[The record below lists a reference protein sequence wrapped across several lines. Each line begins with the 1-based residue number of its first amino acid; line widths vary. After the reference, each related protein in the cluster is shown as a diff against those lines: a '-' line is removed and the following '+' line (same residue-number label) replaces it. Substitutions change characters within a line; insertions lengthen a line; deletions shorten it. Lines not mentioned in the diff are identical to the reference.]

1 MAHDTRHDF
10 PPCAVGAAS
19 AQSAHISLNNLSPM
33 VCTADTCPKLCMA
46 ELDLLVAGNA
56 MTITPTVVGGPGG
69 CDCPATTAT
78 IIGGVASGTS
88 GPWRMLRGTGFVA
101 FTASGSGPV
110 TVSVPLSS
118 VSCPYN
124 ICTLWRD
131 ARGGV
136 TDKCAH
142 AGVVHRRG
150 ADVHGHLHR
159 HVGYG
164 SPVRTRQDQQR
175 SPRRPRGRAR
185 RGWNGR
191 AVDLESVRG
200 GPAGPVEEG
209 GVGTWWTV
217 G

>member
-1 MAHDTRHDF
+1 MLRGQPFIPRKHEMCQKTCLH
-10 PPCAVGAAS
+10 VGLATKSSEA
-19 AQSAHISLNNLSPM
+19 NLPR
-33 VCTADTCPKLCMA
+33 L
-46 ELDLLVAGNA
+46 
-56 MTITPTVVGGPGG
+56 

-78 IIGGVASGTS
+78 IISGAASGTS
-88 GPWRMLRGTGFVA
+88 GPWRMLSGTGSVA

-164 SPVRTRQDQQR
+164 SPVRLIRSQDQQR
-175 SPRRPRGRAR
+175 SPCRPRGRAR

-209 GVGTWWTV
+209 GAGTWWTV